1 MTATKNT
8 TPATADEL
16 HAALSA
22 IEATERAEQVRQTEL
37 AREARAIQAQAV
49 FDAAPGL
56 DKELEES
63 GTASYQV
70 AVDGATAGD
79 LNAAYAGYVGWLGS
93 RSARAHA
100 RRQMQSAAATLDVSP
115 TVSGELEYR
124 QPPFTGFIDSNLNKA
139 VEADAKKRVDAYL
152 TAAGLPAMDW

>member
-1 MTATKNT
+1 MATIPTTAT
-8 TPATADEL
+8 AAEL
-16 HAALSA
+16 NAALGA
-22 IEATERAEQVRQTEL
+22 IEDKERAEVARQADIAQA
-37 AREARAIQAQAV
+37 ARLTSAQAV

-56 DKELEES
+56 DNELEES
-63 GTASYQV
+63 GTASYQT
-70 AVDGATAGD
+70 AVEGATAGD

-100 RRQMQSAAATLDVSP
+100 RRQMQSAAATLDINP

-124 QPPFTGFIDSNLNKA
+124 QPPFTGFLDGILNKA

-152 TAAGLPAMDW
+152 KAAGLPTMDW